1 MIVTRFTTG
10 VRVGLLWVVVSL
22 ASGAGPL
29 AYRGFREHDFDAFA
43 KTYVEGYWLAHP
55 FKAAEAGL
63 HKFDGVLPDLS
74 SRSIAD
80 WISYNTA
87 AMDQIDHFKP
97 KLLSPSKQIDLR
109 ILKFTVAGELFE
121 FRDMKVYRRNPMTY
135 DVSWGLLN
143 LIRRDH
149 ASLEQRMR
157 SADKLLKATPRSFE
171 YARRNLDA
179 VLPTVFCDVAIN
191 NLKGSAEFI
200 RNDLCEA
207 FRDVKDAKGLTELK
221 RDAAIAAGAVDAFVA
236 FLQREKLPHADGS
249 FAIGPVLFSQ
259 MLRDTEGI
267 DLPLDRLIAVGEAD
281 LKRNLARAKVI
292 AEQHFQGKSVRGV
305 IALMKK
311 QAYTADMLIPS
322 IAAELDGIRS
332 FCIEKDLI
340 TIPSEVPAIVTETPK
355 FARWASAMMSTPGPF
370 ESVATEAYYDVTPID
385 PNWTSEEKRQW
396 LADFNRYIATNV
408 SVHEAYP
415 GHYVQFLHTH
425 LAPSDVQKAFVSY
438 AAVEGWAHYTEQ
450 MMVEAGFH
458 ADDPMYEIAQI
469 QDALLRNCRFLC
481 AIKMHTRG
489 MTVDQATEFFMNNAY
504 TERLASRREAER
516 GTFDPAYLKY
526 TLGKLQILK
535 LREDYKKKM
544 GDSFSLKRFHDTFL
558 SHGMP
563 PVVVTRARM
572 LGVAGSSL

>member
-1 MIVTRFTTG
+1 MGLMKFIVVSWIG
-10 VRVGLLWVVVSL
+10 LWVVGL
-22 ASGAGPL
+22 PASAAGPSAPRKL
-29 AYRGFREHDFDAFA
+29 REHEFDVFA
-43 KTYVEGYWLAHP
+43 RTYVAGYWLAHP
-55 FKAAEAGL
+55 LKAAEAGL
-63 HKFDGVLPDLS
+63 HKFDGALPDLS
-74 SRSIAD
+74 VRSIRD
-80 WISYNTA
+80 WINFNVA
-87 AMDQIDHFKP
+87 ALDQIDHFNP
-97 KLLSPSKQIDLR
+97 QLLSQSKQIDLQ
-109 ILKFTVAGELFE
+109 ILRYTVAGELFE
-121 FRDMKVYRRNPMTY
+121 FRDMKVFRRNPMTY

-149 ASLEQRMR
+149 APLEQRMR
-157 SADKLLKATPRSFE
+157 SADKLLKAAPRSFD

-179 VLPTVFCDVAIN
+179 VLPTVFCEVAIN

-200 RNDLCEA
+200 RNDLCGA
-207 FRDVKDAKGLTELK
+207 FRDVKDVKGLAALK
-221 RDAAIAAGAVDAFVA
+221 RDAATAADAVDAFVG
-236 FLQREKLPHADGS
+236 FLQSEKLPRSNGA
-249 FAIGPVLFSQ
+249 FAIGPALFSE
-259 MLRDTEGI
+259 MLSATEGV
-267 DLPLDRLIAVGEAD
+267 DLPLARLMAVGEAD
-281 LKRNLARAKVI
+281 LKRNLARLKTI
-292 AEQHFQGKSVRGV
+292 AEKHFQGKSAKEV

-311 QAYTADMLIPS
+311 QAYKADMLIPS
-322 IAAELDGIRS
+322 IAAELDSIRA
-332 FCIEKDLI
+332 FCIDKDLI
-340 TIPSEVPAIVTETPK
+340 TIPSEVRAVVTETPK

-385 PNWTSEEKRQW
+385 PSWSAEEQHQW

-481 AIKMHTRG
+481 AIKMHTQG
-489 MTVDQATEFFMNNAY
+489 MTVDQATEFFMHNAL

-535 LREDYKKKM
+535 LRDNYKKKM
-544 GDSFSLKRFHDTFL
+544 GDAFSLKRFHDAFL

-563 PVVVTRARM
+563 PIVVTRVWM
-572 LGVAGSSL
+572 LGAAGSSL